1 MPVHF
6 AAACSNHYKVLT
18 RLRAPRMPLT
28 AANDNAGGASGS
40 SVGGELLLKAALRHF
55 AQHGLSAAER
65 ARENAEAAFFAGD
78 SDQYRW
84 WMAICTTLDRRMPAA
99 VAFRRGVLP
108 GR

>member
-6 AAACSNHYKVLT
+6 AAACSNHYKALT
-18 RLRAPRMPLT
+18 RLSAPRTPLNP
-28 AANDNAGGASGS
+28 ANDNAGETSGS
-40 SVGGELLLKAALRHF
+40 TNGGELLLKAALRHF

-65 ARENAEAAFFAGD
+65 ARENAETAFFAGD

-84 WMAICTTLDRRMPAA
+84 WMAICTSLDRRMPAA